1 MFNYNRIV
9 FKDNE
14 TPLNAITMNHLEIAI
29 HKLANHSLFPSDLE
43 AGDGIQLSATKEGK
57 LRIDNKNK
65 SLLSVNVSRFD
76 VVYEIPEDA
85 TMGELYLLLDEET
98 NKLKGMYW
106 GTICI
111 FSNENNNNI
120 KDDNTEDDGTL

>member
-1 MFNYNRIV
+1 M
-9 FKDNE
+9 
-14 TPLNAITMNHLEIAI
+14 
-29 HKLANHSLFPSDLE
+29 
-43 AGDGIQLSATKEGK
+43 
-57 LRIDNKNK
+57 
-65 SLLSVNVSRFD
+65 LSVCVSRLD

-111 FSNENNNNI
+111 FSNENNNDI